1 MNKVQ
6 KSPRVLVGFAEIA
19 GYYSN
24 LFDGLLSLQV
34 DAGYINNTN
43 FRLNY
48 SYTKNKNP
56 WFLNYYIQYSKT
68 YREKPFLL
76 KKVRYHLL
84 SLFVLIFVIVKYDVF
99 ILGCNSTLLGYYDYR
114 LFKFFNKKIIYTSLG
129 SDSRP
134 PYLNGNYKDDS
145 IDKIFNVY
153 STLKETKQIKDRIV
167 FFEKYVDYFVTYP
180 QYAHF
185 NSKKFINGLYIGFPT
200 KYAEKRKLDSNRNE
214 IVILHAPTRPNAKG
228 SVIFSKII
236 SELKE
241 EGILINYVELR
252 NKTNQEVLESI
263 KNSDIVLDEIYS
275 DMPLAGLGSEAAMFG
290 IPVIVG
296 GLYSKVITNDV
307 ENEMIP
313 PSVYVSPEEIKN
325 SLRELC
331 LQKEFRLRVGD
342 ELHEFVNHQWNY
354 KKVAQR
360 FLDISDDNFDNKW
373 YYEPNKI
380 SYLNGWGLSEDELK
394 ANLISILDFNG
405 NLDSLFLDSTRLR
418 LKYDDFLRNDK

>member
-6 KSPRVLVGFAEIA
+6 KYPRVLVGFAEIA

-43 FRLNY
+43 FRFDY

-76 KKVRYHLL
+76 KKVGYHLL

-114 LFKFFNKKIIYTSLG
+114 LLKLLNKKIIYISLG

-145 IDKIFNVY
+145 QDENFNLF
-153 STLKETKQIKDRIV
+153 STLRVTKRIKARVD
-167 FFEKYVDYFVTYP
+167 FFEKHVDYFINYP
-180 QYAHF
+180 QHAHF
-185 NSKKFINGLYIGFPT
+185 NSKKFINGHYIGFPT
-200 KYAEKRKLDSNRNE
+200 KYAEKREINSYRNE

-228 SVIFSKII
+228 SEIFSKII

-296 GLYSKVITNDV
+296 GVYSKVITNDV

-331 LQKEFRLRVGD
+331 LQKEFRLKVGD

-418 LKYDDFLRNDK
+418 LKYDDFLRDDK

>member
-1 MNKVQ
+1 MNKVH
-6 KSPRVLVGFAEIA
+6 KHPRVLVGFAEIA

-43 FRLNY
+43 FRFNY

-56 WFLNYYIQYSKT
+56 WFLNRYIQYSKA
-68 YREKPFLL
+68 YREKPTIIKKAGYILFSLL
-76 KKVRYHLL
+76 
-84 SLFVLIFVIVKYDVF
+84 VLTFVIVRYDIF
-99 ILGCNSTLLGYYDYR
+99 ILGCNSTLFRYYDYR
-114 LFKFFNKKIIYTSLG
+114 FLKFFNKKIIYTSLG

-134 PYLNGNYKDDS
+134 PYLNGNYKDDY
-145 IDKIFNVY
+145 DNTDFNF
-153 STLKETKQIKDRIV
+153 SKTLSQTKLIRNKVI

-228 SVIFSKII
+228 SVIFGKII

-290 IPVIVG
+290 VPVVVG
-296 GLYSKVITNDV
+296 GYYSKIIKNDV
-307 ENEMIP
+307 DVGMIP
-313 PSVYVSPEEIKN
+313 PSIYVEPLEIKD
-325 SLRELC
+325 
-331 LQKEFRLRVGD
+331 RLRVLCKNK
-342 ELHEFVNHQWNY
+342 ELRLRIGEELNRFINKQWNY
-354 KKVAQR
+354 KLVAQR
-360 FLDISDDNFDNKW
+360 FLDIGNGNFNPKW
-373 YYEPNKI
+373 YFNPQNLT
-380 SYLNGWGLSEDELK
+380 YLNGWGLNEEELK
-394 ANLISILDFNG
+394 INLSRMIKQKEGWSNLHLTNNTLLD
-405 NLDSLFLDSTRLR
+405 
-418 LKYDDFLRNDK
+418 KYKKLIEHA

>member
-6 KSPRVLVGFAEIA
+6 KYPRVLVGFAEIA

-43 FRLNY
+43 FRFNY

-68 YREKPFLL
+68 YREKPSLL
-76 KKVRYHLL
+76 KKVGYHLI

-99 ILGCNSTLLGYYDYR
+99 ILGCNSTLLRYYDYR
-114 LFKFFNKKIIYTSLG
+114 LLKLLNKKIIYVSLG

-134 PYLNGNYKDDS
+134 PYLNGNYKDDTQ
-145 IDKIFNVY
+145 DENFNLF
-153 STLKETKQIKDRIV
+153 STLRVTKRIKARVD
-167 FFEKYVDYFVTYP
+167 FFENHVDYFINYP
-180 QYAHF
+180 QHAHF
-185 NSKKFINGLYIGFPT
+185 NSKKFINGHYIGFPT
-200 KYAEKRKLDSNRNE
+200 KYAEKREFNSDRNE

-228 SVIFSKII
+228 SEIFSKII

-290 IPVIVG
+290 VPVVVG
-296 GLYSKVITNDV
+296 GYYSKIIKNDV
-307 ENEMIP
+307 DVVMIP
-313 PSVYVSPEEIKN
+313 PSIYVDPLEIKDR
-325 SLRELC
+325 LRELC
-331 LQKEFRLRVGD
+331 ENKELRLRVGD
-342 ELHEFVNHQWNY
+342 ELNRFINNQWNN
-354 KKVAQR
+354 KHVAQR
-360 FLDISDDNFDNKW
+360 FLDISYGNFNPKW
-373 YYEPNKI
+373 YFNPQNLT
-380 SYLNGWGLSEDELK
+380 YLNGWGLNIEEIK
-394 ANLISILDFNG
+394 INLSIMIKQEEGWTNLHLTNKTLLD
-405 NLDSLFLDSTRLR
+405 
-418 LKYDDFLRNDK
+418 KYKKLIENA

>member
-43 FRLNY
+43 FRFNY

-56 WFLNYYIQYSKT
+56 WFLNRYIQYSKA
-68 YREKPFLL
+68 YREKPFFI
-76 KKVRYHLL
+76 KKAGYHLF
-84 SLFVLIFVIVKYDVF
+84 SLLVLTFVIVRYDVF
-99 ILGCNSTLLGYYDYR
+99 ILGCNSTLFGYYDYR
-114 LFKFFNKKIIYTSLG
+114 LLKFLNKKIIYTSLG

-145 IDKIFNVY
+145 KDKKFNIS
-153 STLKETKQIKDRIV
+153 STLRETKQIKDRV
-167 FFEKYVDYFVTYP
+167 SFFEKHVDYFINYP
-180 QYAHF
+180 QHAHF

-200 KYAEKRKLDSNRNE
+200 KYSPKRAIESKREE
-214 IVILHAPTRPNAKG
+214 ITILHAPSRPNAKG
-228 SVIFSKII
+228 SIIFGKII

-241 EGILINYVELR
+241 EGISINYVELR

-290 IPVIVG
+290 VPVILG
-296 GLYSKVITNDV
+296 GDYSKTIANDV
-307 ENEMIP
+307 EDEMIP
-313 PSVYVSPEEIKN
+313 PSIYVTPEEIKS

-331 LQKEFRLRVGD
+331 LQKELRLKVGD
-342 ELHEFVNHQWNY
+342 DLHNFVNYQWNY
-354 KKVAQR
+354 KIVAQR
-360 FLDISDDNFDNKW
+360 FLDIATSNFDIKW
-373 YYEPNKI
+373 LYDPNEI

-394 ANLISILDFNG
+394 VNLISVLEKNGSLDGLLIDNIQ
-405 NLDSLFLDSTRLR
+405 LR
-418 LKYDDFLRNDK
+418 MKYYDFLNNDK